1 MKDLG
6 CQAAQGGG
14 TDHAHKGAQKAVV
27 SSNLAWPQ
35 PIVTTISSGD
45 LPNLGQIS
53 PDALLRACCRQF
65 DHSLGTLSHEVLH
78 HGLQDLV
85 LLLWCRHQSRA
96 TRLDSYG

>member
-14 TDHAHKGAQKAVV
+14 TDRAHKGAQKAVAL
-27 SSNLAWPQ
+27 SILAWPQ

-65 DHSLGTLSHEVLH
+65 DHSLGALFSMKSIIMDFKRSHGIAAWSFCCVT
-78 HGLQDLV
+78 V
-85 LLLWCRHQSRA
+85 SK
-96 TRLDSYG
+96 